1 MQGRAALVTGGANGI
16 GRAAVLEFAR
26 RGAAV
31 AVIDLAIAPAEQ
43 LADEIRSA
51 GGRAIAIRADVTQE
65 ADVRRMVER
74 TINEWGRLDFAF
86 NNAGILGPFGTALH
100 ELDEADWDR
109 VLDVNL
115 KSVWLCMK
123 HEITAMLAGAGGAI
137 VNNSSITGLR
147 AATLNPAYGAAKHGV
162 VGLTSAGA
170 SYYGPRGIRVN
181 AVCPGIV
188 MTDMTGQIDI
198 NPDSPSAVRI
208 ARAPLRRGADPAEVA
223 RTAVWLCSDEAS
235 YLTGMALPVDGGL
248 SIIA

>member
-16 GRAAVLEFAR
+16 GRAAALEFAR

-31 AVIDLAIAPAEQ
+31 TVVDVAIESAER
-43 LADEIRSA
+43 LVDEIRAA
-51 GGRAIAIRADVTQE
+51 GGRALAIGADVTRE
-65 ADVRRMVER
+65 SEVRQMVER
-74 TINEWGRLDFAF
+74 TVAEWGRLDYAF
-86 NNAGILGPFGTALH
+86 NNAGILGPLGTPLH
-100 ELDEADWDR
+100 ELDEKDWDR
-109 VLDVNL
+109 VLDVDL

-123 HEITAMLAGAGGAI
+123 HEITVMLAGSGGAI

-162 VGLTSAGA
+162 VGLTSAAA
-170 SYYGPRGIRVN
+170 SYYGPNGIRVN

-188 MTDMTGQIDI
+188 MTDMVGLIG
-198 NPDSPSAVRI
+198 NKPDSPASLRI
-208 ARAPLRRGADPAEVA
+208 ARSPLRRGGNPLEIA

-235 YLTGMALPVDGGL
+235 YLTGIALPVDGGL